1 MLVGFQGNAID
12 CGGKKDGNGT
22 SAKETPR
29 DPGMA
34 TNDDQNLDGFEE
46 WDVTPK
52 AVENEALLHQVANY
66 LGDLYACCTRLGKSE
81 DDCPRLL

>member
-1 MLVGFQGNAID
+1 MAMEPPQ
-12 CGGKKDGNGT
+12 KK
-22 SAKETPR
+22 PL
-29 DPGMA
+29 DPGKA

-66 LGDLYACCTRLGKSE
+66 LGDLYGERPVVPDWAKAKTIVP
-81 DDCPRLL
+81 DYYDIIQ